1 MRPSTI
7 IGVAALG
14 LAAWLLLAR
23 RVSASELTD
32 GGVGLTAP
40 GSTPEGQPGPSKLQ
54 KILGLSVGTATTLA
68 GSGLLSGG
76 TAAAAGGATAAGATG
91 GASGGGSALGTTGA
105 FLATNPVGWAIL
117 GGVGGVMVWQAI
129 DETHNDHR
137 DYLNETLDPLG
148 QTLAAAP
155 GYETWA
161 ANNQLG
167 LFWLMHV
174 LVGIEG
180 SGANDKYYGT
190 IAHVKTDDDLRRNVQ
205 TIDRVLAGAATGQI
219 AVIDPRSRDWAATT
233 LAALAQS
240 DHDWVREQLQA
251 ATGSLASKAA

>member
-1 MRPSTI
+1 MRPSTL

-14 LAAWLLLAR
+14 VAAWLLLAR
-23 RVSASELTD
+23 RVSASGLPG

-68 GSGLLSGG
+68 RLGLLSGG
-76 TAAAAGGATAAGATG
+76 TAAAAGGGTAAAAGAT
-91 GASGGGSALGTTGA
+91 SGGGSTLGNTGA

-129 DETHNDHR
+129 DENHNDHR

-148 QTLAAAP
+148 QTLAGAP

-161 ANNQLG
+161 ANNQVG

-205 TIDRVLAGAATGQI
+205 AIDRVLAGAATGQI
-219 AVIDPRSRDWAATT
+219 AVVDPRSRAWADTT
-233 LAALAQS
+233 LVAMAQS
-240 DHDWVREQLQA
+240 EHDWVREQLQA